1 MRLMDRLHE
10 GHNRHHP
17 VESIE
22 ELFQLRNQ
30 ASFLLVTEGS
40 LLLFFVVLLFCF
52 FLLVLATFAK
62 VCLLKVCVILE
73 GGVFQVE
80 LNMFFEVG

>member
-1 MRLMDRLHE
+1 MRLMDRLLE

-40 LLLFFVVLLFCF
+40 LLLFFVVLLFF
-52 FLLVLATFAK
+52 IGPGYVRKSLLAK
-62 VCLLKVCVILE
+62 GLC
-73 GGVFQVE
+73 
-80 LNMFFEVG
+80 NT